1 VYNNSMAE
9 EQNESLEIKWARLDE
24 KMDFVLQEIKSM
36 RDGTYADIQDLKKS
50 KADNKE
56 VERIQGIVNEIQ
68 HKLNNNIENRVS
80 ILEGTKADF
89 RQKLS
94 DNGVYIKFLIGL
106 GILMF
111 GVLLWHIVGYH
122 I

>member
-1 VYNNSMAE
+1 MAE

-68 HKLNNNIENRVS
+68 HKLNNNIESRVS